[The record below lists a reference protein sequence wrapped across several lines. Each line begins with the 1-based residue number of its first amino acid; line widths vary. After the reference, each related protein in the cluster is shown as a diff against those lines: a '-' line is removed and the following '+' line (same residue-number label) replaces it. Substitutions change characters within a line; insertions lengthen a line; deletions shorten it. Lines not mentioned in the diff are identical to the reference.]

1 MKILSSFTHPQFVA
15 NLYEFL
21 SSAEHKW
28 SYFEYYNAYKP
39 WVRVCFMWGYYE
51 LGRAAQ
57 LLRLIPRDLFLADGS
72 IFLSLCQS
80 LSLWCWCVYEH
91 ECLEIQI
98 FSDLL
103 RFSPQRYQCFGQ
115 SHLLFTC

>member
-91 ECLEIQI
+91 EC
-98 FSDLL
+98 FW
-103 RFSPQRYQCFGQ
+103 RFKCSLAFWGSVPSVTFGQ